1 MQTIDAIGK
10 IVNFIV
16 LSIVALL
23 FIVGAYH
30 QAIELIKKK

>member
-1 MQTIDAIGK
+1 MEIIDAIGK
-10 IVNFIV
+10 IINFII